1 MASYKAG
8 RYITGP
14 LGKYTRPRIIRCEH
28 LTVRQETRSP
38 LHDLC
43 LDIYEGEAVAVLGD
57 DTAGKSALLA
67 CLQGMLRPTGGHL
80 HVLSADIPPLPPNIR
95 LQIGVLPR
103 YLHLPEEATVLD
115 ALAYYASLYELYLN
129 GSQLEKYIQG
139 FHLHLDSV
147 ISQLSPL
154 EYRLLAFAL
163 TLLHDPPLVLLD
175 EPLDGLSEDD
185 REIIW
190 HYLRQIRRE
199 GRTQIATFTPPIAE
213 SLLNEYDVVIMLE
226 EGRIIL
232 R

>member
-1 MASYKAG
+1 MASYKTG

-14 LGKYTRPRIIRCEH
+14 LGKYSRPCIIRCEY
-28 LTVRQETRSP
+28 LTVQQETRSL

-67 CLQGMLRPTGGHL
+67 CLQGMLRPTRGHL
-80 HVLSADIPPLPPNIR
+80 QVLGADIPPIPPDIR

-115 ALAYYASLYELYLN
+115 ALTYYASLYELYLN
-129 GSQLEKYIQG
+129 SPQLENYIQTY
-139 FHLHLDSV
+139 HLHLDSV
-147 ISQLSPL
+147 VSQLSPL
-154 EYRLLAFAL
+154 EQGLLSFAL
-163 TLLHDPPLVLLD
+163 TLLHDPSLVLLD
-175 EPLDGLSEDD
+175 EPLDGLTEDD

-199 GRTQIATFTPPIAE
+199 GRTQVTTFTPPIAE
-213 SLLNEYDVVIMLE
+213 SLLNEYDVVITLE
-226 EGRIIL
+226 EGRILL